1 MDLLSRLRQAQLA
14 QGDLQPLQEV
24 TTTNV
29 PIEKQEKQ
37 LRAEEETKETHRP
50 GEMLQVDKYS
60 QFLHQDDQGEA
71 WAEVV
76 DSMYFSHDE
85 EWQDR
90 PSAVSLKLWSIIIKI
105 ALSRAER
112 SGDVP
117 LYLRCL
123 FEMRFPL
130 TAEELKL

>member
-1 MDLLSRLRQAQLA
+1 MT
-14 QGDLQPLQEV
+14 P
-24 TTTNV
+24 
-29 PIEKQEKQ
+29 
-37 LRAEEETKETHRP
+37 RATEAKMVESTVGEETKDEPLAT
-50 GEMLQVDKYS
+50 EKWKVENYS
-60 QFLHQDDQGEA
+60 QFLHQDARNDA
-71 WAEVV
+71 WSTVV

-130 TAEELKL
+130 TLEELKL